1 MATNGLKNDIGSVN
15 TGTGIL
21 ERIVTLLDKYGIIKV
36 LAGMILI
43 IILSYT
49 IFIALNPGY
58 FIELYNKKQSET
70 HNTQLTKRMEMVE
83 MTNNEIEQI
92 KLKTGADRVF
102 IIEFHNSVKSIEGF
116 PFAFGSM
123 NFETCQDGVMYV
135 SDEYTSFNLSKYK
148 LISYIY
154 KNNIYMGDVEGIK
167 DIDNRLYYKFLS
179 NDVEQMYLIKIEGL
193 NMPIGILGLTYCDDT
208 KVDKQ
213 KTLSIMRQEAV
224 RMGIIMSKNQYNAT
238 NK

>member
-1 MATNGLKNDIGSVN
+1 MENKGLKNDMSSVN

-21 ERIVTLLDKYGIIKV
+21 ERLVTLLDKFGILKV
-36 LAGMILI
+36 LAGMALI
-43 IILSYT
+43 VVLSYT
-49 IFIALNPGY
+49 IFIALNPEY

-70 HNTQLTKRMEMVE
+70 HNAQLTKRMEMVE
-83 MTNNEIEQI
+83 MTNNEIEQL

-123 NFETCQDGVMYV
+123 NFETCQDSIMYV

-167 DIDNRLYYKFLS
+167 EIDNRLYYKFLS
-179 NDVEQMYLIKIEGL
+179 NDVESMYLIKIEGL
-193 NMPIGILGLTYCDDT
+193 NMPVGILGLSYCSDIE
-208 KVDKQ
+208 VDEQ
-213 KTLSIMRQEAV
+213 KILSLLRQEAV
-224 RMGIIMSKNQYNAT
+224 RMGIIMSNNQYQV
-238 NK
+238 NKN